1 MKKYL
6 ILSTALLTIF
16 VIGSCKKDNS
26 TTEGKP
32 SLSGLSIN
40 AAPAFVAVGDEFT
53 FRANISSL
61 GVSKGTLPTVGLYW
75 QVNTAKKDTLTRDA
89 AATNPEYHY
98 KVDSLGTYSVYCYAF
113 GGSNYYNTSAS
124 SSFRAVDPAQ
134 VLSGLSTAQE
144 ITAGGLTWQASNL
157 NYQDAGLSFRDSKV
171 LDSAVGRLY
180 SWTEAQT
187 VCPAGWHLP
196 GEEDF
201 STSFADTEGAISA
214 GALMAGASFLG
225 EEMWEYIPGVNI
237 TNSFGFNAIPLGY
250 IDMVDPF
257 TPYNKYGEYACYWT
271 SSQEDGMGTYMY
283 IYAAGK
289 QMQKASG
296 DKETLYMSVRCVKD

>member
-124 SSFRAVDPAQ
+124 SSFRAV
-134 VLSGLSTAQE
+134 LSPIPPIMVHISG
-144 ITAGGLTWQASNL
+144 
-157 NYQDAGLSFRDSKV
+157 RDTTS
-171 LDSAVGRLY
+171 GY
-180 SWTEAQT
+180 SLP
-187 VCPAGWHLP
+187 PAGIFP
-196 GEEDF
+196 
-201 STSFADTEGAISA
+201 ARKISA
-214 GALMAGASFLG
+214 LPLPIRRAPSAPEPLWRAL
-225 EEMWEYIPGVNI
+225 P
-237 TNSFGFNAIPLGY
+237 
-250 IDMVDPF
+250 
-257 TPYNKYGEYACYWT
+257 
-271 SSQEDGMGTYMY
+271 SSE
-283 IYAAGK
+283 K
-289 QMQKASG
+289 
-296 DKETLYMSVRCVKD
+296 RCGSTFPA